1 MKLTWFQR
9 KALAVA
15 VAVLVAVVIVGT
27 MGTVPHWGELAAP
40 TLGVS
45 MLLLWVVGTLAWHPG
60 RHR

>member
-1 MKLTWFQR
+1 MKPLSLQR

-15 VAVLVAVVIVGT
+15 LAVLVAVVIVGT

-45 MLLLWVVGTLAWHPG
+45 MLGLWVVGTVAWKPG
-60 RHR
+60 RR